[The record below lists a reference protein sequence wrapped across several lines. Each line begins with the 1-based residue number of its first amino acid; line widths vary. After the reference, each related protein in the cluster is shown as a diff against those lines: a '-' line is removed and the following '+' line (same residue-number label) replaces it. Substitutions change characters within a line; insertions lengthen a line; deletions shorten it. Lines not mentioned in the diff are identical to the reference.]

1 MPCTAPPPEPVRIDF
16 SELSVTVGAHEVF
29 AADEAAVLFDSF
41 YRTGR
46 IPEEYVLRPDA
57 GYTSAGDEVTLDPD
71 VEPWKDFV
79 APTH

>member
-1 MPCTAPPPEPVRIDF
+1 M
-16 SELSVTVGAHEVF
+16 
-29 AADEAAVLFDSF
+29 AVLFDSF

-46 IPEEYVLRPDA
+46 IPEGYVLRPDA